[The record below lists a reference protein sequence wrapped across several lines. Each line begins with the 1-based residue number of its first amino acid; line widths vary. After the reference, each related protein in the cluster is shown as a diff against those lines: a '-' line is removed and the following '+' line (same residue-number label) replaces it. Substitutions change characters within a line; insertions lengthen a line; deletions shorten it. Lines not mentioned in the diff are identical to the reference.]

1 MRIWPL
7 TVLYST
13 SVVMDDIGVSDR
25 PVIIDIGCNK
35 FAARPMRLVET
46 AIDIHASAA
55 RVWSI
60 LTDFSAYSNWNPF
73 ITAAEGEARP
83 GARLRITIAPP
94 GRRPMTFRP
103 VVLVT
108 VPKRELRWLG
118 RLLLPG
124 LFDGKHAFR
133 LEQQTQACRLYH
145 TERFFG
151 EGLLEATRRGFEA
164 MNAALKARA
173 EAAWES

>member
-1 MRIWPL
+1 
-7 TVLYST
+7 
-13 SVVMDDIGVSDR
+13 
-25 PVIIDIGCNK
+25 
-35 FAARPMRLVET
+35 MRLIET

-60 LTDFSAYSNWNPF
+60 LTDFSAYSAWNPF

-103 VVLVT
+103 VVLVA
-108 VPKRELRWLG
+108 VPEQELRWLG

-124 LFDGKHAFR
+124 LFDGEHAFR
-133 LEQQTQACRLYH
+133 LEQQMEACRLG
-145 TERFFG
+145 TPS
-151 EGLLEATRRGFEA
+151 GFRAFCCRSLARECLKQPG
-164 MNAALKARA
+164 AALRR
-173 EAAWES
+173 